1 MKIGYST
8 RASLIKRLK
17 QHQTGSPDT
26 LVLLAVSLGGRTEEA
41 KLHKTFHNF
50 RLHGEWLKYNDELEH
65 HIKSKCLLLNKQVV
79 IDMRINGMA
88 SSGVCLTTFALD
100 EYIESPEIA
109 LELNDSSLITWFV
122 DELFGTLDHA
132 ASKNS

>member
-1 MKIGYST
+1 MKSADVIYFLQAEELKHVKIGYST

-65 HIKSKCLLLNKQVV
+65 HINNVQKHKMLMDKMKEEMK
-79 IDMRINGMA
+79 D
-88 SSGVCLTTFALD
+88 
-100 EYIESPEIA
+100 
-109 LELNDSSLITWFV
+109 
-122 DELFGTLDHA
+122 
-132 ASKNS
+132 KNNI